1 MITDINNYRL
11 TSLEEPPEE
20 FLEQIMREAA
30 QEACVRQEEATK
42 RYFDELQQDI
52 IKMKEEWNSTNPS

>member
-30 QEACVRQEEATK
+30 QEAEKENEEATK
-42 RYFDELQQDI
+42 RYFDNMWQEAQKMDEL
-52 IKMKEEWNSTNPS
+52 WNSTNPS